1 MRDLVRQLRDGITQ
15 LSSAIVSTAM
25 ITAEVLAVASPFALL
40 ERKLGY
46 GADLP
51 DAQRRQAR

>member
-15 LSSAIVSTAM
+15 LTSAIVSTAM
-25 ITAEVLAVASPFALL
+25 IAAEVLAVASPFALL
-40 ERKLGY
+40 ERKHGC

>member
-15 LSSAIVSTAM
+15 LTSAIVSTAM
-25 ITAEVLAVASPFALL
+25 IAAEVLAIASPFALL

-46 GADLP
+46 GAGLT
-51 DAQRRQAR
+51 DAQRRRAR